1 MEKEMI
7 DRIKEMENHFDNV
20 TKLVNTLDEA
30 LSVYEGAKGESLIL
44 EEYISSG
51 QWKEDYEADEKGLLP
66 KDIKR
71 GVLSQDGLY
80 DLLENLGE
88 MKNRIEEIILAEKG
102 RA

>member
-44 EEYISSG
+44 EEYISS
-51 QWKEDYEADEKGLLP
+51 
-66 KDIKR
+66 
-71 GVLSQDGLY
+71 
-80 DLLENLGE
+80 
-88 MKNRIEEIILAEKG
+88 
-102 RA
+102 